1 MSNTVK
7 AGLLSI
13 LTTMAPL
20 TAVAQDF
27 EDYGDEAS
35 DMEKPK
41 KRAVREIV
49 KGMYAKTNVG
59 LGIYLGT
66 YKDTLQPGTSM
77 ALAFGQD
84 FYDQENMSM
93 AWELT
98 FFQGINNGVD
108 YNTQANLQC
117 YETGSC
123 IQGDIRVYTIAG
135 LYEISFYPTRRLGI
149 GLRAGGG
156 MAFTPLLM
164 DEGEYEKT
172 VVGTAGGDQSGE
184 EADWEGNRPTVHD
197 QAHPVVIGGPTI
209 EYYTKLSHFSVGID
223 VDVSYA
229 VGFDLGLSTT
239 GTVKYTF

>member
-1 MSNTVK
+1 MKHMSTTVK
-7 AGLLSI
+7 AGLLS
-13 LTTMAPL
+13 LLVTMAPL
-20 TAVAQDF
+20 TAVAQDYD
-27 EDYGDEAS
+27 EYGDEDS

-59 LGIYLGT
+59 LGVYLGT

-98 FFQGINNGVD
+98 FFQGINNGAD
-108 YNTQANLQC
+108 YETQAEVFGC
-117 YETGSC
+117 YERGTC
-123 IQGDIRVYTIAG
+123 IQGDLRVYTIAG
-135 LYEISFYPTRRLGI
+135 LYEISIYPTRRLGI

-156 MAFTPLLM
+156 LAFTPLLM
-164 DEGEYEKT
+164 DEGEYETT
-172 VVGTAGGDQSGE
+172 VVQDTWQN
-184 EADWEGNRPTVHD
+184 NRPTVHD
-197 QAHPVVIGGPTI
+197 QPHPVVIGGPTI

-223 VDVSYA
+223 VDASYA